1 MASQDEFWKWAQ
13 REINKI
19 SKSKGLSTK
28 AAANYLK
35 RNLDTAAADIGR
47 KTTTTSVPGR
57 GISSR
62 SPMQGRSPM
71 SKPPTAREERPY
83 DSRQGSSR
91 PVPTRSGG
99 SAQADRSSQ
108 ANRLKAYG
116 DAQAAKN
123 SRIPSTSNSRPPF
136 LANAAYGRAQAAK
149 NNAQYKGQS
158 PMGRPESQRTGP
170 ASKNA
175 TYTRSLQARQRA
187 EEDARKAERAKTVA
201 TLKANLA
208 SKNPKRSTTKQRTA
222 GTRGPL

>member
-1 MASQDEFWKWAQ
+1 MASQDQFWKWAQ
-13 REINKI
+13 AEINKI
-19 SKSKGLSTK
+19 SKSKGISAK

-35 RNLDTAAADIGR
+35 RNLDTAAADQGR
-47 KTTTTSVPGR
+47 KSTTTSVPGR
-57 GISSR
+57 GISGR

-71 SKPPTAREERPY
+71 TKPPTAKEERPY
-83 DSRQGSSR
+83 DSRQASSR
-91 PVPTRSGG
+91 PTPTRYGG
-99 SAQADRSSQ
+99 SAQASRTGQ

-123 SRIPSTSNSRPPF
+123 SLLRRPSRPPF
-136 LANAAYGRAQAAK
+136 LGNDAYTRAQLAK

-158 PMGRPESQRTGP
+158 PMGRPASVATGP

-175 TYTRSLQARQRA
+175 TYTRSLLARQRA
-187 EEDARKAERAKTVA
+187 EEEARKAERAKTVA

-208 SKNPKRSTTKQRTA
+208 KKNPTRSTTKQRSA

>member
-1 MASQDEFWKWAQ
+1 MASQDEFWKWAKA
-13 REINKI
+13 EITKI
-19 SKSKGLSTK
+19 SKSKGISDK
-28 AAANYLK
+28 AAAQFLK
-35 RNLDTAAADIGR
+35 RNLDTAAADRGR
-47 KTTTTSVPGR
+47 KSTTTSVPGR
-57 GISSR
+57 GISGR

-71 SKPPTAREERPY
+71 TKPPTAKQERPY
-83 DSRQGSSR
+83 DSRQASSR

-99 SAQADRSSQ
+99 SAQASRTGQ

-123 SRIPSTSNSRPPF
+123 SLLKRPSRPAF
-136 LANAAYGRAQAAK
+136 LGNDAYSRAQMAK

-175 TYTRSLQARQRA
+175 TYTRSLEARQRA

-208 SKNPKRSTTKQRTA
+208 KKNPPRSTTKQRSA
-222 GTRGPL
+222 GSRGPL